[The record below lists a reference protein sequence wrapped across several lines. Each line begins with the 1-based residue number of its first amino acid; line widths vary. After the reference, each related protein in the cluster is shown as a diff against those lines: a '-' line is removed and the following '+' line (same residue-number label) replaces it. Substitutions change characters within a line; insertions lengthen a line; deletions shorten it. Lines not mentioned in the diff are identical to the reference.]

1 MWNKK
6 TFTVLCSLALAG
18 SMAVPAFAAR
28 RDLWTG
34 GLDCGSVRIGCGGEA
49 DRDCG

>member
-18 SMAVPAFAAR
+18 SMAVPRSQPEGICGQEALIAAPY
-28 RDLWTG
+28 
-34 GLDCGSVRIGCGGEA
+34 CIGCGGEA